1 MRAQLMKHKS
11 DESKDSLMNSGG
23 RTGNRKHGSDT
34 TGETEPKFSA
44 PGWLPPCSHS
54 QCSTQKESAPNFSK
68 INFTLFKRGGVEGT
82 QHSFPGQVTL
92 DILE

>member
-34 TGETEPKFSA
+34 TGEIEPKFSA
-44 PGWLPPCSHS
+44 PGWLPPVLIV
-54 QCSTQKESAPNFSK
+54 SALLRRNQPPIS
-68 INFTLFKRGGVEGT
+68 LR
-82 QHSFPGQVTL
+82 
-92 DILE
+92 